1 MTVVSID
8 KYFKGRG
15 RKIIRFDDGTQ
26 IVLYPGELKRVSL
39 ELDDEVDGEIWES
52 IINEILTPRAKKRAL
67 HLLEKQDR
75 TESDIR
81 KKLSMDYYPDCVVD
95 TAIAYLY
102 SYHYLDDERYAKNYI
117 HYSATGK
124 SKRLVRQSLMNKGVP
139 KDLVESVLED
149 EYDTDERVLIRR
161 ELDKKHYD
169 ASTADEAAKRR
180 VYSYLLRRGF
190 AISDIMAVMRLDDN

>member
-1 MTVVSID
+1 MTVISID
-8 KYFKGRG
+8 NYFKGKG
-15 RKIIRFDDGTQ
+15 RKIIRFDDGSQ

-39 ELDDEVDGEIWES
+39 DVDDEVDDKEWDL
-52 IINEILTPRAKKRAL
+52 IINEILVPRAKKRVL

-81 KKLSMDYYPDCVVD
+81 KKLSMDYYPDCVVE
-95 TAIAYLY
+95 IAVEYLY
-102 SYHYLDDERYAKNYI
+102 NYHYLDDERYAKNYI

-124 SKRLVRQSLMNKGVP
+124 SRRLIRQTLINKGIA
-139 KDLVESVLED
+139 KDMADAIIET
-149 EYDTDERVLIRR
+149 EYDTDERALIRR

-169 ASTADEAAKRR
+169 AATADESTKRR
-180 VYSYLLRRGF
+180 LYSYLLRRGF